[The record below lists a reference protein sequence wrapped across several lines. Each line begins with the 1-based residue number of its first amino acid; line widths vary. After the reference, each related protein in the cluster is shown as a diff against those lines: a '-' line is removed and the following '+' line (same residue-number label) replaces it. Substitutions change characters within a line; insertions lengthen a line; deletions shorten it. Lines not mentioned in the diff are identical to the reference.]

1 MSRAQRRSRTLI
13 GALGILTATVGL
25 TACSSAGGPAAGGTP
40 ASVPS
45 ASATP
50 TAART
55 PTAAPTPT
63 PVATWNAD
71 ASAKFA
77 GEVFP
82 ITGTDQYV
90 FYTNSQVTAAQDSGS
105 GVAADVAPGSYEL
118 RLACQGGDD
127 NSITITASSPGV
139 EPTEVTASCDETIQ
153 SVPFTMV
160 NTGAT
165 LNSVGTGTDPVL
177 WAAVIATLPGG

>member
-1 MSRAQRRSRTLI
+1 MSRTQRSSRTFI
-13 GALGILTATVGL
+13 GALGILIATVGL
-25 TACSSAGGPAAGGTP
+25 AACSSPGGPAAGGTP
-40 ASVPS
+40 APVPS
-45 ASATP
+45 TSA
-50 TAART
+50 T

-63 PVATWNAD
+63 PAATWNSE
-71 ASAKFA
+71 ASADFA
-77 GEVFP
+77 GKVFP

-90 FYTNSQVTAAQDSGS
+90 FYTNSQITAAEESRS
-105 GVAADVAPGSYEL
+105 GVTADVAPGSYAL
-118 RLACQGGDD
+118 QLACQGGED
-127 NSITITASSPGV
+127 NSITVTATSAGV
-139 EPTEVTASCDETIQ
+139 EATEVTASCDETIQ

>member
-1 MSRAQRRSRTLI
+1 MSRTQRSPRTLI
-13 GALGILTATVGL
+13 GALGILTATMGL
-25 TACSSAGGPAAGGTP
+25 AACSSPDGPVAGGTAAP
-40 ASVPS
+40 VPS
-45 ASATP
+45 VTATATP
-50 TAART
+50 
-55 PTAAPTPT
+55 PPTPT
-63 PVATWNAD
+63 PASTWNSE
-71 ASAKFA
+71 ASADFA

-90 FYTNSQVTAAQDSGS
+90 FYTNSQITAAQDSGS
-105 GVAADVAPGSYEL
+105 GVTADVAPGSYEL
-118 RLACQGGDD
+118 QLACRGGDG
-127 NSITITASSPGV
+127 NSITVTASSPGV
-139 EPTEVTASCDETIQ
+139 EATEVTASCDETIQ

>member
-1 MSRAQRRSRTLI
+1 MGRTQRSSRTLI

-25 TACSSAGGPAAGGTP
+25 AACGSPGGPAAGGSP
-40 ASVPS
+40 APTPS
-45 ASATP
+45 ATAT
-50 TAART
+50 AS
-55 PTAAPTPT
+55 PTPT
-63 PVATWNAD
+63 PASTWNSE
-71 ASAKFA
+71 ASADFA

-90 FYTNSQVTAAQDSGS
+90 FYTNSQITAAQDSGS
-105 GVAADVAPGSYEL
+105 GVTADVAPGSYEL
-118 RLACQGGDD
+118 RLACQGGDG
-127 NSITITASSPGV
+127 NSITVTASSPGV
-139 EPTEVTASCDETIQ
+139 EPTEVTASCDESIQ